1 MAYIASKL
9 HMKLSESKFS
19 FSQRMLS
26 FFEMVEVSSVAELS
40 AIPLQKIT
48 CFKGFKTKCRQEL
61 IAFIEFESIAGLF
74 EDYQTWK
81 EQQCDR

>member
-1 MAYIASKL
+1 MACIASKL

-48 CFKGFKTKCRQEL
+48 CFRGFKTKCRQEL
-61 IAFIEFESIAGLF
+61 IAFIKFEQIESLF
-74 EDYQTWK
+74 EDFHTW
-81 EQQCDR
+81 E